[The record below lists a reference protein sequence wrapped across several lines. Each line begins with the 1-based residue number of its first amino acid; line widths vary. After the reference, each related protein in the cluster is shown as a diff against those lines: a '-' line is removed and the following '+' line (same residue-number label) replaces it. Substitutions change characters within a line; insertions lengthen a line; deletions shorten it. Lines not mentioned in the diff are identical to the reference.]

1 MLTNKQ
7 LYNKEFFHLI
17 TSIKKA
23 SSKGLEILFFK
34 KTGDHSKILKLLI
47 SEGFITAF
55 QDYSKFLVIRI
66 KISNNKAINLIS
78 ATKRIGRKNF
88 TVSFKELLK
97 LQRQEGFSSY
107 YVLNTDQGLITS
119 FIAIEKSIGG
129 KLLFKIS

>member
-17 TSIKKA
+17 ASIKKA
-23 SSKGLEILFFK
+23 SSKGSEILFFK

-66 KISNNKAINLIS
+66 KISNNKAINLIN